1 MRYNYSDKVSKKL
14 VELELKNRKEMLGMY
29 DDIINVMSKF
39 DGKQFTK
46 RVDTALKKI
55 NPNIRAKLE
64 YN

>member
-1 MRYNYSDKVSKKL
+1 MRYNYSDEVSKKL